1 MAKGRLSREETKKRS
16 EELLHEL
23 RAEDERAANAYND
36 MHKAVIISHFITAQ
50 ERGCSA
56 SGIYDAL
63 CSIGIDTDTLR
74 RVKTIPLSDKFNIS
88 AVYIKRSE
96 KSGYRFL
103 AVWDADSKIFYW

>member
-23 RAEDERAANAYND
+23 RAEDERVANAYND
-36 MHKAVIISHFITAQ
+36 MHKAIIISHFITAQ
-50 ERGCSA
+50 ERGA
-56 SGIYDAL
+56 NTSGLYAAL
-63 CSIGIDTDTLR
+63 RGIGIDTDTLR
-74 RVKTIPLSDKFNIS
+74 RVKTISLSDKFNIS

-96 KSGYRFL
+96 NSGYRFL